1 MATENLSTV
10 VSVKPA
16 VPAKSA
22 QQAVDDDTYRQMLLV
37 LDELTD
43 HTHVFYDD
51 YTTAC
56 DCNCD
61 CNCTRG
67 IL

>member
-1 MATENLSTV
+1 MGQENLSTV
-10 VSVKPA
+10 VSVNPP
-16 VPAKSA
+16 VPTKVAT
-22 QQAVDDDTYRQMLLV
+22 QPVDDDTYRQMLAV

-61 CNCTRG
+61 CACTRG
-67 IL
+67 TT